1 MSIQTPSENNS
12 SEIKHQ
18 SDEELTK
25 AADAIGNL
33 WSHVAAPVLKNT
45 IKAFNQLCSSAVK
58 IPITYLEGIES
69 EIRAASE
76 ARVNIISASGKQI
89 EEQIQV
95 DPEFAKVAIQ
105 KYGSKIIREQIN
117 LDKVCK
123 VAATQL
129 QEQAMLPSNN
139 SQTAKEIPPID
150 DDWLNSFE
158 KEASQKS
165 TEEMQLLFGRIL
177 ASEINQPSS
186 FSIKT
191 VKLIGQLDSRTANL
205 FRLLCS
211 LSISLRL
218 SDNNI
223 IDARVLSLGGNAASN
238 SLQNYGLNFDQLN
251 VLQEYGLIISD
262 FNSYM
267 DYSMCVAIGK
277 TVALPLKYQNRDWAL
292 VPSAERTIGQELR
305 LDGVALSRSGKELLK
320 IVDIETNDLFTDA
333 IKDFFQKRNLSM
345 VEITNK

>member
-12 SEIKHQ
+12 SKIERQ
-18 SDEELTK
+18 SDEELTQ
-25 AADAIGNL
+25 AVDAIGNL
-33 WSHVAAPVLKNT
+33 WSHVAAPVLKNAS
-45 IKAFNQLCSSAVK
+45 KAFNQLCSTLTK
-58 IPITYLEGIES
+58 IPVAYIEGFES
-69 EIRAASE
+69 EVRATSE

-117 LDKVCK
+117 LDNVCK

-129 QEQAMLPSNN
+129 QAEAKLPINN
-139 SQTAKEIPPID
+139 SQTPREIPAID

-191 VKLIGQLDSRTANL
+191 VKLIGQLDSRAANL

-211 LSISLRL
+211 LSISL
-218 SDNNI
+218 SFGDNNI
-223 IDARVLSLGGNAASN
+223 IDARVLSLGGNAGSN

-267 DYSMCVAIGK
+267 NYGVSVAIGE
-277 TVALPLKYQNRDWAL
+277 TVPFPLKYQNRYWGL
-292 VPSAERTIGQELR
+292 VPSAERTADQELR
-305 LDGVALSRSGKELLK
+305 LNGVALSRSGKELLK
-320 IVDIETNDLFTDA
+320 IVDIETNDLFTAA
-333 IKDFFQKRNLSM
+333 IKDFFQKQNLLM
-345 VEITNK
+345 VEITN

>member
-1 MSIQTPSENNS
+1 MSIQTSSENNS
-12 SEIKHQ
+12 PKIERQ
-18 SDEELTK
+18 SDEELTQ
-25 AADAIGNL
+25 AVDSIGNL
-33 WSHVAAPVLKNT
+33 WSHVAAPVFKNAT
-45 IKAFNQLCSSAVK
+45 KAFNQLCSALTK
-58 IPITYLEGIES
+58 IPVAYIEGIES

-123 VAATQL
+123 VAATKL
-129 QEQAMLPSNN
+129 QSEATLPSNN
-139 SQTAKEIPPID
+139 NQTTKEIPPID

-205 FRLLCS
+205 FCLLCS
-211 LSISLRL
+211 LSISLSL
-218 SDNNI
+218 GDNHI
-223 IDARVLSLGGNAASN
+223 IDARVLSLGGNAGSN

-262 FNSYM
+262 YNSYM
-267 DYSMCVAIGK
+267 NYGMCVAIG
-277 TVALPLKYQNRDWAL
+277 TEVLFPFKYQNRDWGL
-292 VPSAERTIGQELR
+292 VSSAERTTGQELR
-305 LDGVALSRSGKELLK
+305 LYGVALSLSGKELLK

-333 IKDFFQKRNLSM
+333 LKDFFQKQNLSM
-345 VEITNK
+345 VEITKQ

>member
-12 SEIKHQ
+12 SNIELQ
-18 SDEELTK
+18 SDEELTQ
-25 AADAIGNL
+25 AVDAIGNL
-33 WSHVAAPVLKNT
+33 WSHVAAPVLKNAS
-45 IKAFNQLCSSAVK
+45 KAFSQLCSALTK
-58 IPITYLEGIES
+58 IPVAYIEGIES

-76 ARVNIISASGKQI
+76 ARVNIISAIGKQT

-95 DPEFAKVAIQ
+95 DPEFAKAAIQ
-105 KYGSKIIREQIN
+105 KYGSKIIREQRN

-129 QEQAMLPSNN
+129 QAEATLSSN
-139 SQTAKEIPPID
+139 STQTAKEIPPID

-177 ASEINQPSS
+177 AGEISQPSS

-211 LSISLRL
+211 LSISLRGT
-218 SDNNI
+218 NNI

-238 SLQNYGLNFDQLN
+238 SLLKFGLGFDQLN

-262 FNSYM
+262 YNSYM
-267 DYSMCVAIGK
+267 NYGCCVAIGK
-277 TVALPLKYQNRDWAL
+277 TVLFPLKYQNRDWGL
-292 VPSAERTIGQELR
+292 FPPTERNIGQELP
-305 LDGVALSRSGKELLK
+305 LHGVALSRSGKELLK
-320 IVDIETNDLFTDA
+320 IVDIETNDSFTAA
-333 IKDFFQKRNLSM
+333 IKDFFQKQNLSM
-345 VEITNK
+345 VEITNQ

>member
-1 MSIQTPSENNS
+1 MNIQTPSEKNS
-12 SEIKHQ
+12 SELENQ
-18 SDEELTK
+18 SDESLTK
-25 AADAIGNL
+25 AFEAIGNL
-33 WSHVAAPVLKNT
+33 WSHVATPFLKNA
-45 IKAFNQLCSSAVK
+45 IKAFKQLSSAAIK
-58 IPITYLEGIES
+58 IPIASIEGFES
-69 EIRAASE
+69 QIRAESE
-76 ARVNIISASGKQI
+76 ARANIISSIGKQI
-89 EEQIQV
+89 EEQINV

-129 QEQAMLPSNN
+129 QAEATLPSDNN
-139 SQTAKEIPPID
+139 QTDKEIPPID

-177 ASEINQPSS
+177 AGEISQPSS

-211 LSISLRL
+211 LSISLR
-218 SDNNI
+218 DKNNI
-223 IDARVLSLGGNAASN
+223 IDARILSLGGNAASN

-262 FNSYM
+262 YNSYM
-267 DYSMCVAIGK
+267 NYGMCVAIGSE
-277 TVALPLKYQNRDWAL
+277 VLFPLKYQNRDWGL
-292 VPSAERTIGQELR
+292 VSSTERTIGEELR
-305 LDGVALSRSGKELLK
+305 LYGVSLSRSGKELLK
-320 IVDIETNDLFTDA
+320 IVDIETNDLFTA
-333 IKDFFQKRNLSM
+333 ALKDFFQNQNLSM
-345 VEITNK
+345 VEITNQ